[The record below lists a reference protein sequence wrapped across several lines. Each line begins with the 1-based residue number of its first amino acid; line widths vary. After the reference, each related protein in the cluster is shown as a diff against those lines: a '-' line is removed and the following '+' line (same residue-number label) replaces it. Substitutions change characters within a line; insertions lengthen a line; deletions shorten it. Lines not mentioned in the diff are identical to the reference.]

1 MNTYLIFIL
10 TLLINLIYSSY
21 IKLPFQ
27 NSRSIS
33 SLSTD
38 VTIEKIYEYLLE
50 SDITI
55 NLKIGTEPQTVS
67 LSLQNKY
74 IYITS
79 NSLSFG
85 IYDKDKSKTF
95 STNGESPLADYSYFR
110 KGIYCKDNFLFELDN
125 NIKEENLQFILTTE
139 MMNENEYR
147 KGLIGLQIV
156 SYNQEQTLINQLK
169 TKKLINNY
177 YYFLQFTKEDEGLF
191 VLGNPPHEFD
201 SSRYSFS
208 DFRQVN
214 TKNGMWEIYSK
225 CFMEIPNFLQK
236 IIFWISILD

>member
-95 STNGESPLADYSYFR
+95 STNGESPLAD
-110 KGIYCKDNFLFELDN
+110 LF
-125 NIKEENLQFILTTE
+125 
-139 MMNENEYR
+139 
-147 KGLIGLQIV
+147 
-156 SYNQEQTLINQLK
+156 
-169 TKKLINNY
+169 
-177 YYFLQFTKEDEGLF
+177 
-191 VLGNPPHEFD
+191 
-201 SSRYSFS
+201 
-208 DFRQVN
+208 
-214 TKNGMWEIYSK
+214 
-225 CFMEIPNFLQK
+225 
-236 IIFWISILD
+236 

>member
-1 MNTYLIFIL
+1 MKAYLILLLF
-10 TLLINLIYSSY
+10 LINVINSSF
-21 IKLPFQ
+21 IKIPFKNQ
-27 NSRSIS
+27 RSIDF
-33 SLSTD
+33 LSND
-38 VTIEKIYEYLLE
+38 INSDMINDYLLE
-50 SDITI
+50 GDITI
-55 NLKIGTEPQTVS
+55 DIKIGSEKQIIPMS
-67 LSLQNKY
+67 LDLDKKY

-79 NSLSFG
+79 NSLNFG

-169 TKKLINNY
+169 TKKIN
-177 YYFLQFTKEDEGLF
+177 
-191 VLGNPPHEFD
+191 
-201 SSRYSFS
+201 
-208 DFRQVN
+208 
-214 TKNGMWEIYSK
+214 
-225 CFMEIPNFLQK
+225 
-236 IIFWISILD
+236 